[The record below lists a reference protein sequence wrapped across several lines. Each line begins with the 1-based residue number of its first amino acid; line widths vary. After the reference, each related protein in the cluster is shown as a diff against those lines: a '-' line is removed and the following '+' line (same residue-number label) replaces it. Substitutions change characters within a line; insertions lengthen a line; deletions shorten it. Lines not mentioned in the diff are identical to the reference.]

1 MRKPKMK
8 LAVASAALATIGL
21 FATANPARAETV
33 TYTIEPLQSA
43 LTLIGNL
50 TGNSASQQ
58 GSGSLTTSFSGSI
71 VADRTGSTITFPTNG
86 GSSINAANS
95 GNWQPDD
102 DGFSGTDPANYG
114 RTAPGPFSTTAFEA
128 IRGLQLDLF
137 DDTSGVG
144 ATISGANTFQSTS
157 FFVHLDGGESDTMF
171 GLGGNPDLDL
181 TGKETGNSNGNGLS
195 SVVLSGPTE
204 TLTLKFST
212 GPIGYNVS
220 TAGDS
225 TMSFTGTIVAT
236 RIVPEPSALA
246 GVSGLAVGVLA
257 RRRRRA

>member
-1 MRKPKMK
+1 MRKLIRHVVVLSAATLVAGSLLPS
-8 LAVASAALATIGL
+8 VAS
-21 FATANPARAETV
+21 AETV
-33 TYTIEPLQSA
+33 TYTIDPLQSA
-43 LTLIGNL
+43 LTLLGNL

-58 GSGSLTTSFSGSI
+58 GTGSLTTSFSGSI
-71 VADRTGSTITFPTNG
+71 VADRTGNTIPFPSAG

-128 IRGLQLDLF
+128 IRGLVIDVM

-144 ATISGANTFQSTS
+144 SIISGSNTFPSTS
-157 FFVHLDGGESDTMF
+157 FFIHLDDGESDTIF
-171 GLGGNPDLDL
+171 GLGGSPDLSL
-181 TGKETGNSNGNGLS
+181 ANKQAGNSNGNGAS
-195 SVVLSGPTE
+195 SVSTTGGIE

-220 TAGDS
+220 SPGDS
-225 TMSFTGTIVAT
+225 TLVFVGTIVGT
-236 RIVPEPSALA
+236 RVVPEPATVALLGGA
-246 GVSGLAVGVLA
+246 GLALFA
-257 RRRRRA
+257 RRRRA